1 MFVHEPFKGIA
12 AEFGATDGREQRIID
27 SSFSFTEPDVQ
38 NLERILSQRRTSLFS
53 SLALAA
59 NMGSCPGHDVA
70 AAQVDDLRRPQASLQ
85 NHDEKGVVATSGPG
99 GSVGAANKAFISA
112 RSKNSTVRRTW
123 RLLGKAKI
131 RWQ

>member
-12 AEFGATDGREQRIID
+12 AEFGPTDGREQRIID

-59 NMGSCPGHDVA
+59 NMGSYPGHDVA

-99 GSVGAANKAFISA
+99 GSVGRGQQGVHFRTIQ
-112 RSKNSTVRRTW
+112 NSTVRRTW

>member
-99 GSVGAANKAFISA
+99 GSVGRGQQGVHFRTIQELDRSPDMAFA
-112 RSKNSTVRRTW
+112 
-123 RLLGKAKI
+123 
-131 RWQ
+131 WQGQDP